1 MPFVLQA
8 QQTAPAWSPILLMVG
23 MFAVLYFFMIR
34 PQQKRAKE
42 HQSML
47 KTLAK
52 GDHVLTSGGIFG
64 SVVGVKDDRIVL
76 RVDENCKVEVA
87 IGNIAAKLDS
97 K

>member
-1 MPFVLQA
+1 MPLFLQA

-23 MFAVLYFFMIR
+23 MFAILYFFMIR

-42 HQSML
+42 HQAML

-52 GDHVLTSGGIFG
+52 GDQVLTSGGVFG
-64 SVVGVKDDRIVL
+64 SVVGVKDDRVVL
-76 RVDENCKVEVA
+76 RVDENCKIEVA
-87 IGNIAAKLDS
+87 IVNITAKLD